1 METAVSQDEDDGVG
15 YRRPPK
21 SGQFRPGQSGNPK
34 GRKKRVANFK
44 TDLTEELSETI
55 TIRENGRERRISKQR
70 AFVKALMALA
80 IKGDI
85 RAINALVA
93 CTRNFGAGNDGGAG
107 SDDVDMEDLD
117 IIENYLGRER
127 QRRSRAHDDSAQTL
141 NPKPTS
147 RKKGPP
153 K

>member
-1 METAVSQDEDDGVG
+1 MSQNDEPVG

-21 SGQFRPGQSGNPK
+21 SGQFKPGQSGNPR
-34 GRKKRVANFK
+34 GRKKHVANFK
-44 TDLTEELSETI
+44 TDLTDELREMI
-55 TIRENGRERRISKQR
+55 TVRENGRERKISKQR

-93 CTRNFGAGNDGGAG
+93 CTRNFGAGNDSSTA
-107 SDDVDMEDLD
+107 DDVDIEDLD
-117 IIENYLGRER
+117 ILENYLGRER
-127 QRRSRAHDDSAQTL
+127 QRRGRIHD
-141 NPKPTS
+141 NPTQSDEKPIS
-147 RKKGPP
+147 RKKGTA